1 MSGLESSPSVF
12 RYAVVAHGMSCKSAG
27 PDVNIRK
34 RTNTTAMKPIP
45 HSRKHKLLSFLGVPL
60 ADANNGN
67 QHKLLPPAPAIQR
80 KSSASSL
87 RAQQIVSL
95 NPLPLKKHGCNRPP
109 VQVVSR
115 GGFYVGNGIN
125 WKGQVF
131 SKMLIHTATNRMT
144 GVGNT
149 LKRHY
154 ETYLLEYE
162 LAHDDVDGSCCLLCH
177 SSAPGDWVN
186 CGLCGEWAHFGC
198 DRRPGLATFKDYA
211 KTDGL
216 DYICPPCSMSNYKKS
231 QKMKGKELQLV
242 RYDWRQISSSPLELM
257 VLGDAS
263 SGERKTDS

>member
-109 VQVVSR
+109 VQNWMSCSSRLVPQGGISEFPDAILNAKRLDLYNLYREVVSR

-144 GVGNT
+144 
-149 LKRHY
+149 
-154 ETYLLEYE
+154 
-162 LAHDDVDGSCCLLCH
+162 
-177 SSAPGDWVN
+177 
-186 CGLCGEWAHFGC
+186 
-198 DRRPGLATFKDYA
+198 DYA